1 MRHALRHAYRNVY
14 RQTVEGWLF
23 RLGKPEPGEAYLSQ
37 RRIFI
42 LPTKAGLG
50 FGLMLAVL
58 FIGAVNY
65 NLSLGL
71 ALTFLLA
78 ACAVID
84 MHLTFRNLAYLH
96 LASGRAHPV
105 FAGEEARFELHLF
118 NRRDYDRYAIWLGFA
133 APRRDAPQ
141 GFAKQS
147 AEQPAEQS
155 ADLAAQSSC
164 SVTLAA
170 QTDKRGWL
178 AAPRIRLHSRFP
190 LGLLRAWSYWQP
202 DAKVLV
208 YPRPEEQAP
217 PLPLAE
223 QAQPDGHGQAGQED
237 FSGVRA
243 YQPGDSMKRLAW
255 RQMARLGNE
264 SGVLISK
271 HFEGGAVSRLQLD
284 LSAMPAGMDLEAKL
298 SRMTRWVLDAEAQ
311 RLPYAFRLG
320 EFSLEAACGAA
331 HRDACLRALAL
342 YGEIYGEAR

>member
-96 LASGRAHPV
+96 LASGRTHPV
-105 FAGEEARFELHLF
+105 FAGEEARFELHLII
-118 NRRDYDRYAIWLGFA
+118 RRNYDRYAIWLGFA
-133 APRRDAPQ
+133 DKNRAIP
-141 GFAKQS
+141 
-147 AEQPAEQS
+147 EQS
-155 ADLAAQSSC
+155 ADVAAQSSC

-170 QTDKRGWL
+170 QTERRGWF

-271 HFEGGAVSRLQLD
+271 RFEGGEVSRLQLD
-284 LSAMPAGMDLEAKL
+284 LSAKPAGMDREAK
-298 SRMTRWVLDAEAQ
+298 RCPKTRGGHAAQ
-311 RLPYAFRLG
+311 PQPQPNAYR
-320 EFSLEAACGAA
+320 
-331 HRDACLRALAL
+331 
-342 YGEIYGEAR
+342 

>member
-1 MRHALRHAYRNVY
+1 MRHALRHAYRNAY
-14 RQTVEGWLF
+14 RYTVEGWLF
-23 RLGKPEPGEAYLSQ
+23 RLGKPEPGEAFLSQ
-37 RRIFI
+37 RRVFI

-50 FGLMLAVL
+50 FGSMLIVL

-96 LASGRAHPV
+96 LVSGRVQPV
-105 FAGEEARFELHLF
+105 FAGEEARFELYLF

-133 APRRDAPQ
+133 GTRRDAPAQ
-141 GFAKQS
+141 PV
-147 AEQPAEQS
+147 EQPA
-155 ADLAAQSSC
+155 DIAARSSC

-170 QTDKRGWL
+170 QTEKRGWL
-178 AAPRIRLHSRFP
+178 AASRIRLHSRFP
-190 LGLLRAWSYWQP
+190 LGLLCAWSYWQP

-223 QAQPDGHGQAGQED
+223 QAQPDGRGQAGQED

-255 RQMARLGNE
+255 RQIARLGGE
-264 SGVLISK
+264 SGVLVSK
-271 HFEGGAVSRLQLD
+271 HFEGGALSRLQLD
-284 LSAMPAGMDLEAKL
+284 LSAMPAGMDPEAKL

-320 EFSLEAACGAA
+320 GFSLEAGCGGA

-342 YGEIYGEAR
+342 YGEMDGETDGEIHGEAQ